1 MLINFCGDL
10 TNLIEALPLTYLV
23 LFSKH
28 NNRIGEAKL
37 AIGFII
43 NHWPRPKTQVSVK
56 IKYTNI
62 EKKNIKSTSFTMN
75 SSPST
80 WKEKNDFTL

>member
-1 MLINFCGDL
+1 MLIVFCGDL

-28 NNRIGEAKL
+28 NNRIAEAKL

-43 NHWPRPKTQVSVK
+43 NHRPQSSLSQDKV
-56 IKYTNI
+56 Y
-62 EKKNIKSTSFTMN
+62 EYRKKNHKIYVVHNEFISFYLEG
-75 SSPST
+75 
-80 WKEKNDFTL
+80 KK

>member
-62 EKKNIKSTSFTMN
+62 EKKT
-75 SSPST
+75 
-80 WKEKNDFTL
+80 